1 MNENELIDYLAKYNG
16 FSKDYKDLFPNKEE
30 TIRLLMKITL
40 PDDLDEDFYKLENGF
55 IAKMNSRIAYL
66 ETKKLS
72 FKDGLTFIKHDPLS
86 IKGDLLI
93 NPKLQDFYTPQ
104 ELMKK
109 NFNDDIIFH
118 GGLEIRRDI
127 LKYKAKQ
134 GHDLES
140 WESIETEGYLLPYK
154 EIYHIYFKD
163 ELENEEDVKNFSNC
177 IIETLKK
184 AKENKYKTII
194 LPLFERDLRETEHLI
209 RLVKSYLRT
218 SSRNLKVIFVTSN
231 DETYDKFLSLF
242 N

>member
-16 FSKDYKDLFPNKEE
+16 FSKDYKDLFLNKEE

-40 PDDLDEDFYKLENGF
+40 PDDLDEDFYKLENDF
-55 IAKMNSRIAYL
+55 IKKMNSRIEYL

-72 FKDGLTFIKHDPLS
+72 FKDNITFIKHDPLS

-93 NPKLQDFYTPQ
+93 NPKLQDFYAPQ

-134 GHDLES
+134 GRDLEPF
-140 WESIETEGYLLPYK
+140 ECIRTKGYLLPYK
-154 EIYHIYFKD
+154 EIYHIHFKD
-163 ELENEEDVKNFSNC
+163 ELESEDDIKNFSNC
-177 IIETLKK
+177 ILETLKK

-194 LPLFERDLRETEHLI
+194 FPLFERDLRETEHLI
-209 RLVKSYLRT
+209 RIVKSYLRT
-218 SSRNLKVIFVTSN
+218 SSRNLKVVFVTSN

-242 N
+242 D